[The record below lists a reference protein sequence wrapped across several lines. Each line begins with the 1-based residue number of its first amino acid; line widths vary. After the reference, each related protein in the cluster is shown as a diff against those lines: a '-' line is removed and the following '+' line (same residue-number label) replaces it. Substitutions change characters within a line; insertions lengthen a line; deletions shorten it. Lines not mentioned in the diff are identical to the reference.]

1 MAYVILD
8 PVDDYAAHMMR
19 FLARMGHGAVAVFTT
34 ERRHQL
40 WHFHWSKQLSHTTL
54 ATFLAPSAPSIEVLA
69 AHILDRFD
77 KLDGIIPWDEAN
89 VLYGAAL
96 GEALGLDWSPL
107 AVIERCR
114 DKSLLKAWIR
124 SKSGIRVNAS
134 TVVGDAADAL
144 AFQRRL
150 GRWPLVVK
158 PTGGAGS
165 SHVYFVANDGE
176 LLAACQRVQDAG
188 AAAVLLEEFVGGRE
202 LAVNGLTDPNS
213 DILVTDMWVYD
224 KRPSHGQD
232 NICFGASK
240 LSSDHPVFRRVAAYA
255 AEVVEVV
262 GLRRAPFH
270 MEVKIDEWGPCLIE
284 LGPRFAGGELPTL
297 ASALHQ
303 RDLFELAACHYL
315 AELPLRRSE
324 VNFPAYDARAAM
336 VVQGAQP
343 VALARIEAVEGVERV
358 ENLPS
363 FLKFGM
369 VRPVGKPAPKSVDL
383 DSRAWELYLMHPDP
397 AQVAEDAEVC
407 WEVLKYR

>member
-19 FLARMGHGAVAVFTT
+19 FLARAGHGAVAVFTT

-40 WHFHWSKQLSHTTL
+40 WHYHWSKQLGHTTL
-54 ATFLAPSAPSIEVLA
+54 ATYLASAAPSVEVLA
-69 AHILDRFD
+69 AHLLDRFGV
-77 KLDGIIPWDEAN
+77 LDGIIPWDEAN

-96 GEALGLDWSPL
+96 GEALGLDWCPL

-114 DKSLLKAWIR
+114 DKSLLKAWVRAR
-124 SKSGIRVNAS
+124 SDLRVNAS
-134 TVVGDAADAL
+134 TVVSDAGDAL
-144 AFQRRL
+144 GFQRRL

-165 SHVYFVANDGE
+165 SHVYFVGNDGE
-176 LLAACQRVQDAG
+176 LLAACQRVRDAG
-188 AAAVLLEEFVGGRE
+188 AAAVLVEEFVGGRE
-202 LAVNGLTDPNS
+202 LAVNGLADQNS
-213 DILVTDMWVYD
+213 DVLVTDIWVYD
-224 KRPSHGQD
+224 KRPSHGQA

-240 LSSDHPVFRRVAAYA
+240 LSSNHPVFRRVAEYA
-255 AEVVEVV
+255 AAVVEVV

-270 MEVKIDEWGPCLIE
+270 MEVKVDDWGPCLIE

-315 AELPLRRSE
+315 AELPLRRDE
-324 VNFPAYDARAAM
+324 VSFASYDARAAM

-343 VALARIEAVEGVERV
+343 VALPRISAVDGVAQVEA
-358 ENLPS
+358 LPS
-363 FLKFGM
+363 FVKFGM
-369 VRPVGKPAPKSVDL
+369 LRPVGKPAPLSVDL
-383 DSRAWELYLMHPDP
+383 DSRAWELYLMHEDP
-397 AQVAEDAEVC
+397 EQVAHDAEVC
-407 WEVLKYR
+407 WQVLRYR